1 MQHEG
6 RVESN
11 TANGVGRIIFFH
23 PKGNSMPGELLRKI
37 AAEIERLGTE
47 QSTKVIILGSEGEKV
62 FCAGAS
68 FDEMKAVKD
77 RSQAFEFFS
86 GFARVILAI
95 KRCPKFVIARV
106 QARAAGGGVGIVA
119 AADYALAAEA
129 ASVRLSELAIGIGP
143 FIIGPA
149 VLRKVGQAAF
159 GEMAV
164 SADWRD
170 ARWAHAK
177 GLYAELYPNIQELDR
192 GVDQF
197 AQKLAAYSPEA
208 MHKLKTVLWEGT
220 ESWEELLPARARI
233 TSELALGK
241 FVQDTIAK
249 M

>member
-1 MQHEG
+1 MSQEG
-6 RVESN
+6 RVESKVE
-11 TANGVGRIIFFH
+11 AGIGRVLFSH
-23 PKGNSMPGELLRKI
+23 PKGNSMPGELLRKL
-37 AAEIERLGTE
+37 ASVIERLG
-47 QSTKVIILGSEGEKV
+47 QDPHCKVVLLSSEGEKV

-77 RSQAFEFFS
+77 RAQAFEFFS

-95 KRCPKFVIARV
+95 KRCPKFVVARV

-119 AADYALAAEA
+119 ASDYALACEG

-159 GEMAV
+159 AELSI

-170 ARWAHAK
+170 ARWAQSR
-177 GLYAELYPNIQELDR
+177 GLYAQVYDNLAALDQ
-192 GVDQF
+192 GVEEF
-197 AQKLAAYSPEA
+197 TQKLAGYSVEA
-208 MHKLKTVLWEGT
+208 MQKLKAVLWEGT
-220 ESWEELLPARARI
+220 DQWDELLPARARI
-233 TSELALGK
+233 TSELALGE
-241 FVQDTIAK
+241 FVQTTIAK